1 MAAAKSRVVKR
12 FIIIRFRFVFMTYD
26 IFFARK
32 RYKRFE
38 RNAKIMNF
46 ASKRQII
53 SPSRAEK
60 GRSERRAES
69 KGDVVNNFF

>member
-1 MAAAKSRVVKR
+1 M
-12 FIIIRFRFVFMTYD
+12 

-32 RYKRFE
+32 CGNHIE

-53 SPSRAEK
+53 SPGRAEK

>member
-1 MAAAKSRVVKR
+1 M
-12 FIIIRFRFVFMTYD
+12 

-32 RYKRFE
+32 CGNHIE

-53 SPSRAEK
+53 SPGRAEK
-60 GRSERRAES
+60 GRSVRRAES